1 MKKFS
6 LVVLMLVVLAS
17 CKKEKTISLKTA
29 DDEVPITEEVDYTSE
44 VPDFENNY
52 GLWSGEFVADKM
64 NYEDSGVYSYM
75 NPGVYSHMNMFS
87 IVIKSISNGQVEG
100 YSVSAGNVRP
110 FEGEV
115 IETTSAGQYVVVEEP
130 GDHKYDGIFKFT
142 ISPDKSKVE
151 GKWYSNRKDLPVLV
165 RKFSIDKK
173 YFSYNPK
180 VMLKP
185 YEYDEDEE
193 YDHVVSAVDWVN
205 DRGNYAAGKYPQ
217 NTHRSSSDEIYKI
230 NASTRN
236 LSEKELKTLRKLD
249 LEIIRNTIYARHG
262 YTFAN
267 RGARQFFDHV
277 DWYIPLYNNVE
288 DKLTD
293 VEKGNIKLIKR
304 LEKYAE
310 DYYQRY
316 GR

>member
-6 LVVLMLVVLAS
+6 LIVLALVLLAS
-17 CKKEKTISLKTA
+17 CKKDKPVTLETY
-29 DDEVPITEEVDYTSE
+29 DDEVPATEEVSAMSD

-52 GLWSGEFVADKM
+52 GLWSGEFVADKV
-64 NYEDSGVYSYM
+64 NYENGGVYSQ
-75 NPGVYSHMNMFS
+75 MNMFS
-87 IVIKSISNGQVEG
+87 IVIKSITNGQVEG

-115 IETTSAGQYVVVEEP
+115 VETTSAGQYVVVEEP

-142 ISPDKSKVE
+142 IAPDKSKVD
-151 GKWYSNRKDLPVLV
+151 GNWYSNRKDLPVLV
-165 RKFSIDKK
+165 RKFSINKK

-180 VMLKP
+180 SMLKP
-185 YEYDEDEE
+185 YENNEE
-193 YDHVVSAVDWVN
+193 YDDDYSDSAVDWVN
-205 DRGNYAAGKYPQ
+205 DRAKISGYEGEEYNILVHRAA
-217 NTHRSSSDEIYKI
+217 SDEIYKI
-230 NASTRN
+230 NGSTRN
-236 LSEKELKTLRKLD
+236 LSERELKTLRKLD

-267 RGARQFFDHV
+267 RGARQFFDSV
-277 DWYIPLYNNVE
+277 EWYIPLYANVE
-288 DKLTD
+288 GELTD
-293 VEKGNIKLIKR
+293 IEKSNIKLLKR

-310 DYYQRY
+310 DYYQQY

>member
-6 LVVLMLVVLAS
+6 LIMLALVLLAS
-17 CKKEKTISLKTA
+17 CKKEK
-29 DDEVPITEEVDYTSE
+29 PITLETHDTYESDVPATEEAPVMSE
-44 VPDFENNY
+44 VPDFEGNY
-52 GLWSGEFVADKM
+52 GMWSGEFKADQI
-64 NYEDSGVYSYM
+64 NHENSGVYSSM
-75 NPGVYSHMNMFS
+75 NIFS
-87 IVIKSISNGQVEG
+87 IVVKSINNGQVEG

-115 IETTSAGQYVVVEEP
+115 IEKTSKGTYIVVEEP
-130 GDHKYDGIFKFT
+130 GDHKYDGVFKFT
-142 ISPDKSKVE
+142 ISPDKSNIS
-151 GKWYSNRKDLPVLV
+151 GKWYSNRKDLPVIS
-165 RKFSIDKK
+165 RQFSIPKK
-173 YFSYNPK
+173 NFVYNPK
-180 VMLKP
+180 VMLK
-185 YEYDEDEE
+185 EYDEE
-193 YDHVVSAVDWVN
+193 YETDPVDWVN
-205 DRGNYAAGKYPQ
+205 AKEKISGSDGEEYVIMVNRAA
-217 NTHRSSSDEIYKI
+217 SEEIYSI
-230 NASTRN
+230 NGSTRK
-236 LSEKELKTLRKLD
+236 LSERELKNLRKLD

-267 RGARQFFDHV
+267 RGARQFFDYV

-310 DYYQRY
+310 DYYQQY